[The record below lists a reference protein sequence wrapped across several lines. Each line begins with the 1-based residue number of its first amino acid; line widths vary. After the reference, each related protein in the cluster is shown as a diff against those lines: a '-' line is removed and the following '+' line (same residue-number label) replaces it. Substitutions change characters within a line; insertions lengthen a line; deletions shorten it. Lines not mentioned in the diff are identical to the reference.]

1 MSKSDTF
8 CFFIDSF
15 SNTDGTRGADQTAEM
30 TANALGADDAWLTGV
45 RVEDDGL
52 MAAVHA

>member
-1 MSKSDTF
+1 MSKNDTF